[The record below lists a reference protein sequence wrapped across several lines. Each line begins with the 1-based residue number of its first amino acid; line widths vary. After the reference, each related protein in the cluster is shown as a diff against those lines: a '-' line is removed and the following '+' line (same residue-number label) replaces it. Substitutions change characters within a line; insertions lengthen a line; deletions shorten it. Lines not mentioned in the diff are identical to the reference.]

1 MDKNIDKNIEDKDN
15 KFLCSTFQ
23 EQVDNVLIRHKSIL
37 DVMTKLDE
45 YNSRINRAVA
55 KSVTSC
61 GCITINATRQNYN
74 EESFEKI
81 IDSVKSHVEGELCPG
96 CKEVIDKEIGSYI
109 FYLAALCNTL
119 NLSLDDILS
128 KEYDIIKT
136 LGLYSLK

>member
-1 MDKNIDKNIEDKDN
+1 MKNNTGNKNN
-15 KFLCSTFQ
+15 KFLCSDFQ

-37 DVMTKLDE
+37 DIITKLDE

-61 GCITINATRQNYN
+61 GCISVNATKQDYSK
-74 EESFEKI
+74 ESFQKLK
-81 IDSVKSHVEGELCPG
+81 DSVQSHVEGSLCEG

-119 NLSLDDILS
+119 NLNLDDILN

-136 LGLYSLK
+136 LGLFSLK